1 MQQCDRIHNE
11 IIFDFILDFHTCNI
25 AHTLFMYTTLHVP
38 IACTYMFLS
47 PQTYPKRVR
56 AIKPHKV
63 MADEDSLSFGTGDTI
78 FVIDK

>member
-1 MQQCDRIHNE
+1 
-11 IIFDFILDFHTCNI
+11 
-25 AHTLFMYTTLHVP
+25 MYTTMYVP
-38 IACTYMFLS
+38 VTCTYMFLF
-47 PQTYPKRVR
+47 PKTYPKRVR

>member
-1 MQQCDRIHNE
+1 MTSVDREN
-11 IIFDFILDFHTCNI
+11 FSTSTDTCNI
-25 AHTLFMYTTLHVP
+25 APTLLMYTTMYVP
-38 IACTYMFLS
+38 VTCTYMFLF
-47 PQTYPKRVR
+47 PKTYPKRVR

>member
-1 MQQCDRIHNE
+1 
-11 IIFDFILDFHTCNI
+11 
-25 AHTLFMYTTLHVP
+25 MYTTIHVP